1 MTEIP
6 ARLYEDQ
13 TRQQARAL
21 TDAYRAGIDG
31 RAAAAIRAVRDRDGP
46 ADRLDFTPDSL
57 VPLWV
62 WFLETFSL
70 PAEPVTDEIMR
81 ASDPPWWYDFHP
93 GLGRQLGPEIARVM
107 TDIVAYVVKV
117 AQARL
122 PGTEVVLGGGGRR
135 SASFQV
141 PLIRVPRYGDIE
153 LDTGVVIMTLRAFRH
168 ESRSDRPEIL
178 KEMVES
184 WDIPAAADDSPESSP
199 ATFDVVAIDDPRF
212 SHRVSIDEV
221 VAFDEEARV
230 EGLVQGLS
238 EMDILDEV
246 LHEDREVLLIRAP
259 GMATTELEQLLE
271 TTWAST
277 RA

>member
-1 MTEIP
+1 MSEVS

-13 TRQQARAL
+13 TPQQARAL

-57 VPLWV
+57 VPLWG

-70 PAEPVTDEIMR
+70 PAEPVADDIMR

-135 SASFQV
+135 SVSYQV

-184 WDIPAAADDSPESSP
+184 WDIPAAADDSPESSS

-221 VAFDEEARV
+221 VAVDEETRIEETV
-230 EGLVQGLS
+230 RRLS
-238 EMDILDEV
+238 ASTGIDAV
-246 LHEDREVLLIRAP
+246 VHEDREVLLIRAP
-259 GMATTELEQLLE
+259 GMATDELAQLVE

-277 RA
+277 HA